1 MNYAFIGSGNDSSP
15 IRRQNIIW
23 SNDCLLLIAQL
34 HKLHSN
40 NSTVILYK
48 IDKFETVVWKK
59 A

>member
-40 NSTVILYK
+40 NSTVIF
-48 IDKFETVVWKK
+48 I
-59 A
+59 